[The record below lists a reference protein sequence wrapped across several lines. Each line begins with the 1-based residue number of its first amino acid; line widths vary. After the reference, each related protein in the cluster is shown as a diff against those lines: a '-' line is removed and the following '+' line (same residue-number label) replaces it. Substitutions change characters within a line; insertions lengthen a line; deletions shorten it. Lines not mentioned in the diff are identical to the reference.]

1 MIGFN
6 SDAKLRQFC
15 TTTATFFALLFC
27 NTLFAQI
34 IGLPAPT
41 NTPAAPTAPSNL
53 MFGNVGT
60 AGTAISATPS
70 QLVLPNAIPKNYIV
84 GAGDV
89 LLIAIFSQT
98 YTTYQLPITP
108 SGTLIIPRLK
118 EISVQGLSI
127 DKVQELLTR
136 EFAKVYRSAD
146 VTVSLV
152 SLRNFYVDIVG
163 EVSVPTRLLVNAATR
178 VSDVISQS
186 PILQNASLRQV
197 RLKRVNPDTLMT
209 LDVFRYYRLLDNS
222 DNPYLQENDIIQVS
236 KQTKSVTIY
245 GEVKYQGSYE
255 FVEGDSL
262 YTLLKLAGG
271 VLESAIL
278 DSVDIIRYFPDQ
290 LSTYTF
296 SVNVNGFPPSSNIP
310 LRDGDRVQVRRIPL
324 WRPDE
329 TVLVQGRVK
338 VPGYY
343 RIEKGR
349 TRLRDVIERAG
360 GFLELASLEEATL
373 IRPKAIR
380 KEIDLS
386 TIKEIDLDDPEYQY
400 AVARKRE
407 DPKGR
412 IAVDFKKLFLQNDDS
427 QNIIL
432 EEGDIINIPLFR
444 NYVNVIGRVV
454 RPGNIEY
461 VKGEGIKYYIQ
472 KAGGFTERAM
482 KGDIKILKPNSGDLF
497 DADDVDEIEPSDVIL
512 VQEKPKSQFWTRSWE
527 IFRDSMVI
535 LGSLATTILVIRNV
549 TQ

>member
-1 MIGFN
+1 MIRFN
-6 SDAKLRQFC
+6 STAKLHQIR
-15 TTTATFFALLFC
+15 TIAATFFSLLFGHL
-27 NTLFAQI
+27 LFAQES
-34 IGLPAPT
+34 GLPSPASLPT
-41 NTPAAPTAPSNL
+41 LPTPPSTL
-53 MFGNVGT
+53 MFG
-60 AGTAISATPS
+60 TPS
-70 QLVLPNAIPKNYIV
+70 STTTSANATTLPLPNAIPKNYIV
-84 GAGDV
+84 GAGDF

-98 YTTYQLPITP
+98 YTTYQLPVTP

-118 EISVQGLSI
+118 EIPVQGLTI
-127 DKVQELLTR
+127 QEVQDVLKR

-146 VTVSLV
+146 ITVSLI
-152 SLRNFYVDIVG
+152 SLRSFYVDIVG

-186 PILQNASLRQV
+186 PILQNASIRQV
-197 RLKRVNPDTLMT
+197 RLRRFNPDTLMT

-236 KQTKSVTIY
+236 KQTKSVTLY

-271 VLESAIL
+271 LLESAIL
-278 DSVDIIRYFPDQ
+278 DSVEIIRYFPDQ
-290 LSTYTF
+290 LRTYTF
-296 SVNVNGFPPSSNIP
+296 TVNVRGFPPTSNVP

-343 RIEKGR
+343 RIEKDR

-360 GFLELASLEEATL
+360 GFLDQASLEEATL
-373 IRPKAIR
+373 VRPKAIR

-386 TIKEIDLDDPEYQY
+386 TIKQIDLEDPEYQY
-400 AVARKRE
+400 AIARQRE

-412 IAVDFKKLFLQNDDS
+412 ITVDFKKLFLQNDDS

-432 EEGDIINIPLFR
+432 EEGDIITIPFFR

-482 KGDIKILKPNSGDLF
+482 KGDIKILKPNSGDLL

-512 VQEKPKSQFWTRSWE
+512 VQEKPKSQFWTRSLE
-527 IFRDSMVI
+527 IFRDTI
-535 LGSLATTILVIRNV
+535 AITGSIVTTIFLIRSL

>member
-1 MIGFN
+1 
-6 SDAKLRQFC
+6 
-15 TTTATFFALLFC
+15 
-27 NTLFAQI
+27 
-34 IGLPAPT
+34 
-41 NTPAAPTAPSNL
+41 
-53 MFGNVGT
+53 MFGTPSSGT
-60 AGTAISATPS
+60 ASLSNANKIT
-70 QLVLPNAIPKNYIV
+70 LPNAVPKNYIV
-84 GAGDV
+84 GAGDF

-98 YTTYQLPITP
+98 YTTYQVPVTP

-118 EISVQGLSI
+118 EISVQGLTI
-127 DKVQELLTR
+127 DQVQERLTR
-136 EFAKVYRSAD
+136 EFSKVYRSAE
-146 VTVSLV
+146 VSVSLI

-197 RLKRVNPDTLMT
+197 RLKRFNPDTLMT

-271 VLESAIL
+271 LLESAIL

-290 LSTYTF
+290 LHTYTF
-296 SVNVNGFPPSSNIP
+296 SVSVRNFPSSSNVP
-310 LRDGDRVQVRRIPL
+310 LQDGDRVQVRRIPL

-329 TVLVQGRVK
+329 TVLVQGYVR

-343 RIEKGR
+343 RIEKGI
-349 TRLRDVIERAG
+349 TRLRDVIYQAG
-360 GFLELASLEEATL
+360 GFLPEASLEEATL
-373 IRPKAIR
+373 VRPKAVR
-380 KEIDLS
+380 KAIDLS
-386 TIKEIDLDDPEYQY
+386 TIRQIDLEDTEYQY
-400 AVARKRE
+400 AIARNRE

-412 IAVDFKKLFLQNDDS
+412 ITVDFKKLFLQNDDS

-432 EEGDIINIPLFR
+432 EEGDIITIPLFR

-454 RPGNIEY
+454 RPGNVYYE
-461 VKGEGIKYYIQ
+461 KGEGVKYYIQ
-472 KAGGFTERAM
+472 KAGGFTERA
-482 KGDIKILKPNSGDLF
+482 KKSDIKILKPNSGDLL

-512 VQEKPKSQFWTRSWE
+512 VQEKPKSQFWTRTWE
-527 IFRDSMVI
+527 IFRDFIGVI
-535 LGSLATTILVIRNV
+535 GGIATTILLIRNL

>member
-1 MIGFN
+1 
-6 SDAKLRQFC
+6 
-15 TTTATFFALLFC
+15 
-27 NTLFAQI
+27 
-34 IGLPAPT
+34 
-41 NTPAAPTAPSNL
+41 
-53 MFGNVGT
+53 MFGNIGSTGT
-60 AGTAISATPS
+60 ATSATPS
-70 QLVLPNAIPKNYIV
+70 QPVLPNAISKNYII

-98 YTTYQLPITP
+98 YTTYQLSVTP

-118 EISVQGLSI
+118 EIFVQGLSI
-127 DKVQELLTR
+127 DKLQALLSR

-146 VTVSLV
+146 VTVSLI
-152 SLRNFYVDIVG
+152 SLRSFYVDIVG

-197 RLKRVNPDTLMT
+197 RLKRANPDTLMT

-236 KQTKSVTIY
+236 KQTKSVTLY

-271 VLESAIL
+271 LLESAIL

-290 LSTYTF
+290 LHTYTF
-296 SVNVNGFPPSSNIP
+296 SVNVRGFPATSNVP
-310 LRDGDRVQVRRIPL
+310 LQDGDRVQVRRIPL

-329 TVLVQGRVK
+329 TVLLQGRVK

-386 TIKEIDLDDPEYQY
+386 SIKEIDPEDPEYQY

-412 IAVDFKKLFLQNDDS
+412 ITVDFKKLFLQNDDS
-427 QNIIL
+427 QNITL

-444 NYVNVIGRVV
+444 SYVNVIGRVV

-461 VKGEGIKYYIQ
+461 IKGEGIKYYIQ
-472 KAGGFTERAM
+472 KAGGFTERA
-482 KGDIKILKPNSGDLF
+482 KRNDIKILKPSSGDLL

-527 IFRDSMVI
+527 IFRDSIVVV
-535 LGSLATTILVIRNV
+535 GSVATTLLLARNLI
-549 TQ
+549 Q

>member
-1 MIGFN
+1 MI
-6 SDAKLRQFC
+6 A
-15 TTTATFFALLFC
+15 ATFFVILFGKV
-27 NTLFAQI
+27 LFAQEI
-34 IGLPAPT
+34 ALPSSGGI
-41 NTPAAPTAPSNL
+41 PATSSLPSNL
-53 MFGNVGT
+53 MFGNPSRT
-60 AGTAISATPS
+60 TTSANAN
-70 QLVLPNAIPKNYIV
+70 QLPLPNAIPKNYIV

-98 YTTYQLPITP
+98 YTTYQLPVTP

-118 EISVQGLSI
+118 EIPVQGLSI
-127 DKVQELLTR
+127 DKVQALLSR
-136 EFAKVYRSAD
+136 EFAKVYRAAD
-146 VTVSLV
+146 VTVSLI

-197 RLKRVNPDTLMT
+197 RLKRFNPDTMMT

-222 DNPYLQENDIIQVS
+222 DNPYLQENDVIQVS

-271 VLESAIL
+271 LLESAIL
-278 DSVDIIRYFPDQ
+278 DSIDIIRYFPDQ
-290 LSTYTF
+290 LHTYTL
-296 SVNVNGFPPSSNIP
+296 SVNVRGFPPESNIP
-310 LRDGDRVQVRRIPL
+310 LQDGDRVQVRRIPL

-329 TVLVQGRVK
+329 TVLVQGRVRK
-338 VPGYY
+338 PGYY
-343 RIEKGR
+343 RIEKGK
-349 TRLRDVIERAG
+349 TRLRDIIEQAG

-380 KEIDLS
+380 KEVDLT
-386 TIKEIDLDDPEYQY
+386 TIKQVDLDDPEYQY
-400 AVARKRE
+400 AIARQRE
-407 DPKGR
+407 EPKGK
-412 IAVDFKKLFLQNDDS
+412 ITVDFKKLFLQNDDS

-432 EEGDIINIPLFR
+432 EEGDIIDIPLFR

-454 RPGNIEY
+454 RPGNIDY
-461 VKGEGIKYYIQ
+461 VKGEGVEYYIQ

-482 KGDIKILKPNSGDLF
+482 KGDIKILKPNSGDLL
-497 DADDVDEIEPSDVIL
+497 DADDVEEIEPSDVIL

-527 IFRDSMVI
+527 FFRDFI
-535 LGSLATTILVIRNV
+535 TIAGGIATTILLIRNI

>member
-6 SDAKLRQFC
+6 PDVKLHQFC
-15 TTTATFFALLFC
+15 LIFATFSLLFC
-27 NTLFAQI
+27 NLLFAQE
-34 IGLPAPT
+34 IGLPSSVGST
-41 NTPAAPTAPSNL
+41 PTAPAASSNL
-53 MFGNVGT
+53 MFGTPSSGT
-60 AGTAISATPS
+60 ASLSNANKIT
-70 QLVLPNAIPKNYIV
+70 LPNAVPKNYII
-84 GAGDV
+84 GAGDF

-98 YTTYQLPITP
+98 YTTYQVPVTP

-118 EISVQGLSI
+118 EISVQGLTI
-127 DKVQELLTR
+127 DQVQERLTR
-136 EFAKVYRSAD
+136 EFSKVYRSAE
-146 VTVSLV
+146 VSVSLI

-197 RLKRVNPDTLMT
+197 RLKRFNPDTLMT

-245 GEVKYQGSYE
+245 GEVKYPSSYE

-262 YTLLKLAGG
+262 YTLFKLAGG
-271 VLESAIL
+271 LLESAIL
-278 DSVDIIRYFPDQ
+278 DSVDIIRYFPNQ

-296 SVNVNGFPPSSNIP
+296 SVNVRNFPSSSNIP
-310 LRDGDRVQVRRIPL
+310 LQDGDRVQVRRIPL

-329 TVLVQGRVK
+329 TVLVQGYVR

-343 RIEKGR
+343 RIEKGI
-349 TRLRDVIERAG
+349 TRLRDVIYQAG
-360 GFLELASLEEATL
+360 GFLPEASLEEATL
-373 IRPKAIR
+373 VRPKAVR
-380 KEIDLS
+380 KAIDLS
-386 TIKEIDLDDPEYQY
+386 TIRQIDLEDTEYQY
-400 AVARKRE
+400 AIARNRE

-412 IAVDFKKLFLQNDDS
+412 ITVDFKKLFLQNDDS
-427 QNIIL
+427 QNILL
-432 EEGDIINIPLFR
+432 EEGDIITIPLFR

-454 RPGNIEY
+454 RPGNVYYE
-461 VKGEGIKYYIQ
+461 KGAGVKYYIQ
-472 KAGGFTERAM
+472 KAGGFTERA
-482 KGDIKILKPNSGDLF
+482 KKSDIKILKPNSGDLL

-512 VQEKPKSQFWTRSWE
+512 VQEKPKSQFWTRTWE
-527 IFRDSMVI
+527 IFRDFIGVI
-535 LGSLATTILVIRNV
+535 GGISTTILLIRNL

>member
-15 TTTATFFALLFC
+15 STATAFFVLLFSH
-27 NTLFAQI
+27 NLFAQE
-34 IGLPAPT
+34 IGLPSPIGSAPT
-41 NTPAAPTAPSNL
+41 VPTSPSNL
-53 MFGNVGT
+53 MFG
-60 AGTAISATPS
+60 TPS
-70 QLVLPNAIPKNYIV
+70 GTTSLANANKVALPNAVPKNYIV

-98 YTTYQLPITP
+98 YTTYQLPVTP

-118 EISVQGLSI
+118 EIPVQGLTI
-127 DKVQELLTR
+127 NQVQERLTR
-136 EFAKVYRSAD
+136 EFSKVYRAAEVS
-146 VTVSLV
+146 VSLI

-197 RLKRVNPDTLMT
+197 RLKRSNPDTLMM

-236 KQTKSVTIY
+236 KQTKGVTIY
-245 GEVKYQGSYE
+245 GEVKYPSSYE

-262 YTLLKLAGG
+262 YTLFKLAGG
-271 VLESAIL
+271 LLESAIL
-278 DSVDIIRYFPDQ
+278 DSVDIIRYFPNQ

-296 SVNVNGFPPSSNIP
+296 SVNVRNFPSSSNIP
-310 LRDGDRVQVRRIPL
+310 LQDGDRVQVRRIPL

-329 TVLVQGRVK
+329 TVLVEGRVK

-373 IRPKAIR
+373 VRPKAIR
-380 KEIDLS
+380 KDVDLTTIKQIDL
-386 TIKEIDLDDPEYQY
+386 EDPEYQY
-400 AVARKRE
+400 AIARQRE

-412 IAVDFKKLFLQNDDS
+412 ITVDFKKLIHS
-427 QNIIL
+427 K
-432 EEGDIINIPLFR
+432 R
-444 NYVNVIGRVV
+444 
-454 RPGNIEY
+454 
-461 VKGEGIKYYIQ
+461 
-472 KAGGFTERAM
+472 
-482 KGDIKILKPNSGDLF
+482 
-497 DADDVDEIEPSDVIL
+497 
-512 VQEKPKSQFWTRSWE
+512 
-527 IFRDSMVI
+527 
-535 LGSLATTILVIRNV
+535 
-549 TQ
+549 

>member
-15 TTTATFFALLFC
+15 LTAATFFALLFC
-27 NTLFAQI
+27 PTLFSQE
-34 IGLPAPT
+34 IGLPSPIGSVPA
-41 NTPAAPTAPSNL
+41 TPSAPSNL
-53 MFGNVGT
+53 MFG
-60 AGTAISATPS
+60 TPS
-70 QLVLPNAIPKNYIV
+70 GTTSFANANKVALPNAVPKNYIV

-98 YTTYQLPITP
+98 YTTYQLPVTP

-118 EISVQGLSI
+118 EIPVQGLTI
-127 DKVQELLTR
+127 NQVQERLTR
-136 EFAKVYRSAD
+136 EFSKVYRAAEVS
-146 VTVSLV
+146 VSLI

-178 VSDVISQS
+178 LSDVISQS

-197 RLKRVNPDTLMT
+197 RLKRSNPDTLMM

-245 GEVKYQGSYE
+245 GEVKYPSSYE

-262 YTLLKLAGG
+262 YTLFKLAGG
-271 VLESAIL
+271 LLESAIL
-278 DSVDIIRYFPDQ
+278 DSVDIIRYFTNQ
-290 LSTYTF
+290 LGTYTF
-296 SVNVNGFPPSSNIP
+296 SVNVRNFPSSSNIP
-310 LRDGDRVQVRRIPL
+310 LQDGDRVQVRRIPL

-329 TVLVQGRVK
+329 TVLVEGRVK

-373 IRPKAIR
+373 VRPKAIR
-380 KEIDLS
+380 KDVDLTTIKQIDL
-386 TIKEIDLDDPEYQY
+386 EDPEYQY
-400 AVARKRE
+400 AIARQRE

-412 IAVDFKKLFLQNDDS
+412 ITVDFKKLFTQNDDS

-432 EEGDIINIPLFR
+432 EEGDIITIPLFR
-444 NYVNVIGRVV
+444 NYVNVIGRVA
-454 RPGNIEY
+454 RPGNIYYE
-461 VKGEGIKYYIQ
+461 KGEGVKYYIQ
-472 KAGGFTERAM
+472 KAGGFTERA
-482 KGDIKILKPNSGDLF
+482 KKSDIKILKPNSGDLL
-497 DADDVDEIEPSDVIL
+497 DVDDVDEIEPSDVIL

-527 IFRDSMVI
+527 IFRDSI
-535 LGSLATTILVIRNV
+535 GIIGSVATTLLLIRNL

>member
-6 SDAKLRQFC
+6 SKAKLRQLRMIA
-15 TTTATFFALLFC
+15 ATFFVILFGEV
-27 NTLFAQI
+27 LFAQEI
-34 IGLPAPT
+34 ALPSSGGIPA
-41 NTPAAPTAPSNL
+41 TPSLPSNL
-53 MFGNVGT
+53 MFGNPSRTT
-60 AGTAISATPS
+60 ASANAN
-70 QLVLPNAIPKNYIV
+70 QLPLPNAIPKNYIV

-98 YTTYQLPITP
+98 YTTYQLPVTP

-118 EISVQGLSI
+118 EIPVQGLSI
-127 DKVQELLTR
+127 DKVQALLSR
-136 EFAKVYRSAD
+136 EFAKVYRAAD
-146 VTVSLV
+146 VTVSLI

-186 PILQNASLRQV
+186 PILQKASLRQV
-197 RLKRVNPDTLMT
+197 RLKRFNPDTMMT

-222 DNPYLQENDIIQVS
+222 DNPYLQENDVIQVS

-245 GEVKYQGSYE
+245 GEVKYPDSYE

-271 VLESAIL
+271 LLESAIL
-278 DSVDIIRYFPDQ
+278 DSVDVIRYFPDQ
-290 LSTYTF
+290 LHTYTF
-296 SVNVNGFPPSSNIP
+296 SVNVRGFPVSSNVP
-310 LRDGDRVQVRRIPL
+310 LQDGDRIQVRRIPL

-343 RIEKGR
+343 RIEKGK
-349 TRLRDVIERAG
+349 TRLRDIIERAG

-380 KEIDLS
+380 KEIDLK
-386 TIKEIDLDDPEYQY
+386 TIKQIDLDDPEYQY
-400 AVARKRE
+400 AIARQRE
-407 DPKGR
+407 DPKGK
-412 IAVDFKKLFLQNDDS
+412 ITVDFKKLFLQNDDS

-432 EEGDIINIPLFR
+432 EEGDIIDIPLFR

-454 RPGNIEY
+454 RPGNINY
-461 VKGEGIKYYIQ
+461 AKGEGVEYYIQ
-472 KAGGFTERAM
+472 KAGGFTERAI
-482 KGDIKILKPNSGDLF
+482 KNDIKILKPNSGDLL
-497 DADDVDEIEPSDVIL
+497 DIDDIEEIEPSDVIL
-512 VQEKPKSQFWTRSWE
+512 IQEKPKSQFWTRSWE
-527 IFRDSMVI
+527 IFRDSIVVA
-535 LGSLATTILVIRNV
+535 GSIATTILLIRNV
-549 TQ
+549 VQ

>member
-1 MIGFN
+1 MIVFN
-6 SDAKLRQFC
+6 SKTKLRQFC
-15 TTTATFFALLFC
+15 LIAATFFTLPFGDA
-27 NTLFAQI
+27 LFAQE
-34 IGLPAPT
+34 IGLPSPT
-41 NTPAAPTAPSNL
+41 NAPAAPNAPSNL
-53 MFGNVGT
+53 MFGNSS
-60 AGTAISATPS
+60 SAAALASANKLP
-70 QLVLPNAIPKNYIV
+70 LPNAVPKNYVV

-98 YTTYQLPITP
+98 YTTYQLPVTP

-118 EISVQGLSI
+118 EIPVQGLSI
-127 DKVQELLTR
+127 DKVQALLSR
-136 EFAKVYRSAD
+136 EFAKVYRAAD

-186 PILQNASLRQV
+186 PILQKASLRQV
-197 RLKRVNPDTLMT
+197 RLKRFNPDTLTT

-222 DNPYLQENDIIQVS
+222 DNPYLQENDVIQVS

-245 GEVKYQGSYE
+245 GEVKYPDSYE

-271 VLESAIL
+271 LLESAIL
-278 DSVDIIRYFPDQ
+278 DSVDVIRYFPDQ
-290 LSTYTF
+290 LHTYTF
-296 SVNVNGFPPSSNIP
+296 SVNVRGFPLSSNVS

-338 VPGYY
+338 VPGFY

-360 GFLELASLEEATL
+360 GFLEQASLEEASL
-373 IRPKAIR
+373 VRPKAIR
-380 KEIDLS
+380 KEIDLT
-386 TIKEIDLDDPEYQY
+386 TIKQVDLEDPEYQY
-400 AVARKRE
+400 AIARQRE

-412 IAVDFKKLFLQNDDS
+412 ITVDFKKLFLQNDDS
-427 QNIIL
+427 QNIVL
-432 EEGDIINIPLFR
+432 EEGDVIKIPLFR

-454 RPGNIEY
+454 RPGNINY
-461 VKGEGIKYYIQ
+461 AKGEGVKYYIQ
-472 KAGGFTERAM
+472 KAGGFTGRAV
-482 KGDIKILKPNSGDLF
+482 KGDIKILKPNSGDLL
-497 DADDVDEIEPSDVIL
+497 DIDDIEEIEPSDVIL
-512 VQEKPKSQFWTRSWE
+512 IQEKPKSQFWTRSWE
-527 IFRDSMVI
+527 VFRDSIIVA
-535 LGSLATTILVIRNV
+535 GSIATTILLIRNIA
-549 TQ
+549 Q